1 MRLKVI
7 ESLLT
12 GDLVCISDDPELG
25 QVLARW
31 SIGQEAIGITTR
43 SINNGESIE
52 YLPEKSTKDILVR
65 GSHSPMSGQNIVIQM
80 ACDLKAEELVC
91 IRQNGGQA
99 VLDRWGFGDEAVGLA
114 VRDLKANEYVKFCAG
129 SSTEDIQVKPAS

>member
-1 MRLKVI
+1 MHIKVI
-7 ESLLT
+7 EDLIT
-12 GDLVCISDDPELG
+12 GDLVCICDDAELG

-31 SIGQEAIGITTR
+31 TIGQEAIGITTR
-43 SINNGESIE
+43 SIKNGESIE
-52 YLPEKSTKDILVR
+52 YLSGQSTSDILVR
-65 GSHSPMSGQNIVIQM
+65 GSHTPMNGQNIVIQM

-114 VRDLKANEYVKFCAG
+114 TRDIKANEYVKFCAG
-129 SSTEDIQVKPAS
+129 SSTEDIQVKPAN